1 MDAKGREVEIHSFVR
16 IMNQRQTLT
25 EYTRK
30 QIQHHLDHSG
40 EGITAFAHRL
50 GMTSSRI
57 RGFLL
62 GASSLRLDTA
72 DKILKAI
79 EK

>member
-1 MDAKGREVEIHSFVR
+1 MEVK
-16 IMNQRQTLT
+16 QTLT

-30 QIQHHLDHSG
+30 QIQHHLEMSG
-40 EGITAFAHRL
+40 EGITAFSHRV

-57 RGFLL
+57 KGFLL